1 MKDKW
6 NNRYSSEEYFFGKE
20 PNEFFKEII
29 DKLHP
34 GKALFVAEG
43 EGRNS
48 VYAASIGW
56 QVDAIDISDIGKEKA
71 EKLAEEKKVE
81 INYQVSDAFE
91 FEYALNN
98 YDAIVLIYFH
108 IASELREDYFN
119 KIISSLK
126 PNGKIILLVYD
137 EEHINNGSGG
147 PTDINLLYN
156 LESVVKSFI
165 DLEFNIFAKEE
176 VSRIKKGVIQKS
188 TIIKFTGTYHNNK
201 KSY

>member
-6 NNRYSSEEYFFGKE
+6 NNRYSSEEYFFGEE
-20 PNEFFKEII
+20 PNAFFKETI
-29 DKLHP
+29 DKLNP

-71 EKLAEEKKVE
+71 DKLAKEKKVE
-81 INYQVSDAFE
+81 INYQVTDAFE
-91 FEYALNN
+91 FEYAQNN

-108 IASELREDYFN
+108 IPSELREDYFS

-126 PNGKIILLVYD
+126 PNGKIILLAYD
-137 EEHINNGSGG
+137 EEHINNSSRG

-156 LESVVKSFI
+156 LESVVENFI
-165 DLEFNIFAKEE
+165 DLEFNLFAKEE
-176 VSRIKKGVIQKS
+176 VSRIKKGVAQKS
-188 TIIKFTGTYHNNK
+188 TIIKFVGTHHSN
-201 KSY
+201 